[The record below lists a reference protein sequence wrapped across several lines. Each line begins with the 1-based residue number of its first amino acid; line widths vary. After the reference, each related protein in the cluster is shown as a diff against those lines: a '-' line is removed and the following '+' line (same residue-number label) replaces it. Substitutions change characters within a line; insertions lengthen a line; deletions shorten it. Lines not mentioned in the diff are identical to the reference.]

1 MTRRK
6 KGNPVHGWVALDK
19 PAGMTSTQAVGAV
32 RRIFGAQ
39 KAGHAGTL
47 DPLATGILPIALGEA
62 TKTVPYAVD
71 GRKEYRFTVRWGAE
85 TDTDDAEG
93 RTVASSD
100 ARPERAAIEALLP
113 RFIGEILQTPPA
125 FSAVKISGE
134 RAYDL
139 ARAGETVELEARPVQ
154 IDRLTLIDCPDRDT
168 AVFVAECG
176 RGTYVRALA
185 RDMGRALGCCGHVAA
200 LRRTR
205 VAPFAEADAVTMDA
219 LAAAADAGGDALNA
233 LLRPVEA
240 ALADLAVLSVSREET
255 VRLLRGQPVLLRGQ
269 ALHAPGP
276 AYATCK
282 GHLVALGLIEK
293 GELRPTRVFNFG
305 EGR

>member
-1 MTRRK
+1 MARRK
-6 KGNPVHGWVALDK
+6 KGNPVHGWLVLDK

-32 RRIFGAQ
+32 RGIFGAQ

-71 GRKEYRFTVRWGAE
+71 GQKEYRFTVRWGVE

-93 RTVASSD
+93 RKVATSD
-100 ARPERAAIEALLP
+100 ARPARAAIDALLP
-113 RFIGEILQTPPA
+113 SFTGEILQTPPA
-125 FSAVKISGE
+125 FSAVKIAGA

-139 ARAGETVELEARPVQ
+139 ARAGEAVELEARPVH
-154 IDRLTLIDCPDRDT
+154 IDALELVDCPDPDT
-168 AVFVAECG
+168 AVFEAEC
-176 RGTYVRALA
+176 RKGTYVRALA
-185 RDMGRALGCCGHVAA
+185 RDIGRALGCRGHVIA

-205 VAPFAEADAVTMDA
+205 VGPFAEAGAVTMDA
-219 LAAAADAGGDALNA
+219 LRAAAEAGAGAPLD
-233 LLRPVEA
+233 LLRPVET
-240 ALADLAVLSVSREET
+240 ALADLTVLRVSREET
-255 VRLLRGQPVLLRGQ
+255 VNLLRGQPVLVRGQ
-269 ALHAPGP
+269 SLPAPGP

-293 GELRPTRVFNFG
+293 GQLRPTRVFNFG
-305 EGR
+305 ETG